1 MNTPKTY
8 THLKIDERAVIQFL
22 YEQGHS
28 IRKIAKYLN
37 RAPST
42 ISREL
47 MRNSYTENHKIIYS
61 ARKAQAW
68 YKIRKTRRYLRYLNH
83 TRLWIFIFYALIFL
97 QYSPEQ
103 IAGRLRMLYPKNK
116 KLHISFKT
124 IYNYIYFY
132 QRVMGWNLVQYLRR
146 GGKKYRKNW
155 RKIRKNRDNLDIW
168 TIQQR
173 PEIQT
178 MGHWEGDTI
187 EGKKGSG
194 YVFTFVE
201 KLSRYTIMLY
211 VSSKKLKETKEK
223 VLRKFNS
230 IPKEKLLSITY
241 DNGIEMLHNGLYKI
255 IQEIKNI
262 RVYFT
267 DPGKPYQ
274 RGLNENTNGLIRQ
287 YLPKGI
293 DFRKTE
299 NLDKIIQDVEIKL
312 NHRARKC
319 LQYQTPYE
327 IFFSVKPKLFPI
339 KMLHLNYNAPF
350 IYILNFI
357 HLPNV
362 LFLVRKS
369 VHLD

>member
-1 MNTPKTY
+1 
-8 THLKIDERAVIQFL
+8 
-22 YEQGHS
+22 
-28 IRKIAKYLN
+28 
-37 RAPST
+37 
-42 ISREL
+42 
-47 MRNSYTENHKIIYS
+47 
-61 ARKAQAW
+61 
-68 YKIRKTRRYLRYLNH
+68 
-83 TRLWIFIFYALIFL
+83 
-97 QYSPEQ
+97 
-103 IAGRLRMLYPKNK
+103 
-116 KLHISFKT
+116 
-124 IYNYIYFY
+124 
-132 QRVMGWNLVQYLRR
+132 
-146 GGKKYRKNW
+146 
-155 RKIRKNRDNLDIW
+155 
-168 TIQQR
+168 
-173 PEIQT
+173 

-339 KMLHLNYNAPF
+339 KVLHLNYNAPVILF
-350 IYILNFI
+350 GEYLPLDKVTLLEQELLNGFDLYIVI
-357 HLPNV
+357 RH
-362 LFLVRKS
+362 RS
-369 VHLD
+369 